1 MIRATRPR
9 TLQDLLDRA
18 EISDVLNRYSTAVDG
33 RDWPLLR
40 SIFADEVV
48 FDTRSWR
55 GGGPVVMH
63 TDDWL
68 QRVMGQLSGFD
79 ATRHYTS
86 NHVHRIEGDEAI
98 CVANVVAL
106 HFLTEG
112 ETRSMHASFGYYTKG
127 LKRTADGWLI
137 HAFQLIITADMGER
151 ALHDQAQA
159 RWAARMAK

>member
-1 MIRATRPR
+1 MIQATRPR

-48 FDTRSWR
+48 FDIRSWR
-55 GGGPVVMH
+55 GGEPTLMP

-68 QRVMGQLSGFD
+68 ARVKGQISGFD

-86 NHVHRIEGDEAI
+86 NHVHRIKGDEAI

-106 HFLTEG
+106 HYLVEG
-112 ETRSMHASFGYYTKG
+112 ETRRMHASIGYYTKG
-127 LKRTADGWLI
+127 LKRTAEGWLI
-137 HAFQLIITADMGER
+137 NALQLIITADMGDR
-151 ALHDQAQA
+151 ALHDRAHA
-159 RWAARMAK
+159 RWAVQNAK